1 MTALITQILS
11 FKKEIKLLT
20 RIQKFKKHAEVDSL
34 ILKVTKAIKVFKNR
48 LINLIV
54 QLLKVS
60 TSLSVVI
67 LGLKLD

>member
-34 ILKVTKAIKVFKNR
+34 ILKVTRAIKVFKNR
-48 LINLIV
+48 LIN
-54 QLLKVS
+54 
-60 TSLSVVI
+60 
-67 LGLKLD
+67 